1 MSLSILLVD
10 DLEVNRKVGSLML
23 KKLGYKANLAKNG
36 IEAIDS
42 LKRKCYDIVFM
53 DIEMPEMDGL
63 EATKIIRQQMHSW
76 PKIIA
81 LTALHNS
88 RDICLD
94 AGADDFLTKPIS
106 IEMLKNAIE
115 CNMPVSSF
123 SLNDSEEMAV
133 TCE

>member
-10 DLEVNRKVGSLML
+10 DIDVNRKVASIML
-23 KKLGYKANLAKNG
+23 KKLDHEVDLATNG
-36 IEAIDS
+36 FEAIEA
-42 LKRKCYDIVFM
+42 LKHKCYDIVFM

-63 EATKIIRQQMHSW
+63 EATKIIRQQMHSE
-76 PKIIA
+76 PKIIV
-81 LTALHNS
+81 LTAFSNC

-115 CNMPVSSF
+115 CHMQVSSF